1 MKTGNNPPFSPCA
14 AFLFSSAKSSR
25 RIRPMVALRRLS
37 LRVLPILLVW
47 VESSI
52 HLHAQTYR
60 ITDLG
65 ALPGNTTTKAYGL
78 NNLGQAVGTSD
89 SGAAIATLFS
99 CGKVTNMNTLNASVS
114 VATSISNSSQA
125 AGYNI
130 FYSNPSPTFR
140 AFVYSNGSMTDIQS
154 DSLFPSGTQPTGI
167 NSSGMVVG
175 VGWVTNYHPFRPGKH
190 VSLYLS

>member
-1 MKTGNNPPFSPCA
+1 MRS
-14 AFLFSSAKSSR
+14 
-25 RIRPMVALRRLS
+25 MVGLRRLS
-37 LRVLPILLVW
+37 LRLLPILLVW

-52 HLHAQTYR
+52 HLHAQTYT
-60 ITDLG
+60 IADLG

-99 CGKVTNMNTLNASVS
+99 NGKATNMNTLNASVS
-114 VATSISNSSQA
+114 VATAISGSGQA
-125 AGYNI
+125 TGYNI

-167 NSSGMVVG
+167 NSSGTLSFPWGHLGELGHRSQQLRTGCRDRFLSGSELSSVQA
-175 VGWVTNYHPFRPGKH
+175 REARC
-190 VSLYLS
+190 LYL